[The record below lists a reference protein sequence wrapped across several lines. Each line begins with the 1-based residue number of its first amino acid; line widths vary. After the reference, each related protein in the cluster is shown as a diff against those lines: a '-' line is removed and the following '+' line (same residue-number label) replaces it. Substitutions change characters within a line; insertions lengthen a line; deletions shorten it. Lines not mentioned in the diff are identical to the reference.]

1 MEDQNIQAARPATGV
16 APQEEELEQILQQM
30 ALSEADTDILR
41 SLTRILVGGALLSWD
56 ELLAHLR
63 LWEIRMQY
71 IRARQQMAR
80 AGTPD
85 LRRLATPPSSQADS
99 TAETMRYALIGL
111 LFESQ
116 NRFRKRTAEALGL
129 ADKTTGAFWKPL
141 RDWMERSRLARP
153 ARSRLDSLI
162 ERGEMVV
169 DQWVQE
175 GREEEEHSRQLAT
188 VAAQETFSTSMDQ
201 LGRAPALQDLVR
213 QQSAGLT
220 KDVLDEVRER
230 TVSADTVVEHVARSL
245 LRRAPR
251 TSLPAPSTAG
261 QVDTDQV

>member
-1 MEDQNIQAARPATGV
+1 MEDQRLPADNPV
-16 APQEEELEQILQQM
+16 MDPAQEEQLEQILQQM
-30 ALSEADTDILR
+30 ALSQADTDILR
-41 SLTRILVGGALLSWD
+41 SLTRVIIGGALLSWD
-56 ELLAHLR
+56 ELMAHLR
-63 LWEIRMQY
+63 MWEIKMQY

-85 LRRLATPPSSQADS
+85 LRRLATPPSSQADNA
-99 TAETMRYALIGL
+99 AETMRYALIGL
-111 LFESQ
+111 LFQSQ
-116 NRFRKRTAEALGL
+116 NRFRKRTAQALGL
-129 ADKTTGAFWKPL
+129 ADKTTGAFWKPV
-141 RDWMERSRLARP
+141 RDWMERSRLTRP
-153 ARSRLDSLI
+153 ARSQLDSLI

-169 DQWVQE
+169 DQWVQQ
-175 GREEEEHSRQLAT
+175 GREEEVHSRRLAT
-188 VAAQETFSTSMDQ
+188 VAVQETFSTSMDQ

-251 TSLPAPSTAG
+251 ATLPPPSTAG
-261 QVDTDQV
+261 QSDVE